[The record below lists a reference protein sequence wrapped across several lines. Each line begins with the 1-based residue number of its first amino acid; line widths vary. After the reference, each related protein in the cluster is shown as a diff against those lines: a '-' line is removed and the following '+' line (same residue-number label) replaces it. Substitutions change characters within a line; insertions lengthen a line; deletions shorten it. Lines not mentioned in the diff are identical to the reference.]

1 MNKKTDSVKI
11 INSIIKFLNEGF
23 DANKSLEMTAKE
35 LQLNKKKKEEVYENV
50 LNDGINSLIVC
61 INLFINQEMETLKS
75 ADFKKLRMR
84 KKRYA

>member
-35 LQLNKKKKEEVYENV
+35 LQLNKKKKRR
-50 LNDGINSLIVC
+50 
-61 INLFINQEMETLKS
+61 FTKM
-75 ADFKKLRMR
+75 F
-84 KKRYA
+84 